1 MGCSTFHG
9 LDERVGAGEKKCT
22 RAPNTEPTVWTVSA
36 LKTSQANLLG
46 LTFRA
51 PYALVPFVLASW
63 SKFSL
68 QRCFSQLTPCWC
80 LPLSKFSINISSLFL
95 HTSFNTLPSPLHSIP
110 LMLLPL
116 PHLPIEL
123 GQSEPPSCKT
133 PVLKAKKKNKNGKVE
148 RVGSNPRACCAM
160 LGQSLNISG
169 LDQMV
174 SKSCPV
180 LTVSFESPSL
190 ISRFPLIHSFI

>member
-1 MGCSTFHG
+1 M
-9 LDERVGAGEKKCT
+9 
-22 RAPNTEPTVWTVSA
+22 SA

-51 PYALVPFVLASW
+51 PYVLVPFVLASW

-95 HTSFNTLPSPLHSIP
+95 HTSFNTLPSPRHSIP

-133 PVLKAKKKNKNGKVE
+133 PVPKTKKNTKNKKPQKNGKVE
-148 RVGSNPRACCAM
+148 RAGSNPRACCAM
-160 LGQSLNISG
+160 LANHLTSLGWTRWFLN
-169 LDQMV
+169 LVQ
-174 SKSCPV
+174 
-180 LTVSFESPSL
+180 L
-190 ISRFPLIHSFI
+190 

>member
-1 MGCSTFHG
+1 MCQHWGAGDPSESTQILTGRGIWVRKLFWAWSRPQRMGCSTFHG

-133 PVLKAKKKNKNGKVE
+133 PVLKAKKKQKREGGKSWVK
-148 RVGSNPRACCAM
+148 P
-160 LGQSLNISG
+160 QSLLCNAGPI
-169 LDQMV
+169 
-174 SKSCPV
+174 
-180 LTVSFESPSL
+180 T
-190 ISRFPLIHSFI
+190 